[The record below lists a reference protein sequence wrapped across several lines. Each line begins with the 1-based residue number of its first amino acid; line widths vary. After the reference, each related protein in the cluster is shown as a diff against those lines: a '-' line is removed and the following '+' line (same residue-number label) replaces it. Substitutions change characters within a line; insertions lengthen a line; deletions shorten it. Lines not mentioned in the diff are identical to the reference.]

1 MVATHGSKWEE
12 LASSDRNWARWKTIY
27 RKASMAEKVKKT
39 AQGGQDKFGAHGA
52 FKKNGRKGG
61 GVPQFSIEELDR
73 YFHSFSNVA
82 TTENEIL
89 ARLVKIIATLT
100 TSNAILTATIS
111 ELQKQLEAIGRSKKL
126 H

>member
-1 MVATHGSKWEE
+1 
-12 LASSDRNWARWKTIY
+12 
-27 RKASMAEKVKKT
+27 MAE
-39 AQGGQDKFGAHGA
+39 
-52 FKKNGRKGG
+52 KGG

-100 TSNAILTATIS
+100 TSNAILTAAIS
-111 ELQKQLEAIGRSKKL
+111 ELQKQLEAIGRGKKL